1 MKEATIFSW
10 EDVPR
15 RTRTG
20 VAHGNEVRVY
30 DVTTKAEVQ
39 ILVAA
44 KPHLLEY
51 MDLQMEA
58 LDEEHLRNDLD
69 AY

>member
-1 MKEATIFSW
+1 MKEATIFLW

-15 RTRTG
+15 RTRVG
-20 VAHGNEVRVY
+20 VLHGSKVQVY
-30 DVTTKAEVQ
+30 NMTTEAEVQ
-39 ILVAA
+39 IPVAA
-44 KPHLLEY
+44 KPYLLEY

-58 LDEEHLRNDLD
+58 LDEEHLRNYLD